1 MNKPNRYQ
9 AGPSRK
15 ALYRAVAGAI
25 AGSMIGK
32 FLARPVLGFFQ
43 NFAPWV
49 GPAAIAGLVGLT
61 ILAALLLPLIFK
73 RKTGDETAQW

>member
-1 MNKPNRYQ
+1 
-9 AGPSRK
+9 
-15 ALYRAVAGAI
+15 
-25 AGSMIGK
+25 MIGK

-73 RKTGDETAQW
+73 RKTGDESAQW